1 MKIIKKIWAI
11 IENNDGKV
19 LIFQE
24 EINWKKLLN
33 IVKWTYDE
41 SLDKTWLEWLKREVF
56 EETNIQNFTIK
67 DVFDIFPKYYTD
79 HISCLLVFVIYV
91 DSFNQVISNKNIQ
104 ENENIGDYVWIDKNI
119 FSQLQKKDFVDER
132 IYNVLKRYFM
142 IDNFL
147 I

>member
-41 SLDKTWLEWLKREVF
+41 SLDKTLLEWLKREVF
-56 EETNIQNFTIK
+56 EEANIQNFTIK
-67 DVFDIFPKYYTD
+67 DVFDIFPKNYTD